1 MTPVVI
7 HISLRERGRNDA
19 KVLSSSGIYIHHWPY
34 GGDVLEYLG
43 SDWSRKE
50 RQRRSSG
57 SSHKIT
63 SIPVRCQNELP
74 LTVDCAAVQTMIVLP
89 FECMQLG
96 SLSC

>member
-7 HISLRERGRNDA
+7 HISLREKGKNDA
-19 KVLSSSGIYIHHWPY
+19 KVLSSAGIYTHNWPY

-43 SDWSRKE
+43 SEWSRKE
-50 RQRRSSG
+50 RRCRSSG

-74 LTVDCAAVQTMIVLP
+74 LAVDCAAVQTMIVLP
-89 FECMQLG
+89 FGCMQLG
-96 SLSC
+96 SL